1 MRWAPKHLD
10 DIGLALWQHLY
21 LVGISISGAF
31 IIAMILGIW
40 SARRPKTYALVLT
53 FTGML
58 FSIPSLALFALF
70 IPWLGIGLLPAIVGL
85 TAYALMIM
93 VRNIATGFHAIAPDV
108 LNAARGM
115 GYGYWRMLWEIELP
129 LALPFIIT
137 GLRIA
142 TTTLIGIA
150 TVAAYINAGGLGT
163 IIFAGLDQRYPEKIL
178 VGGGLTSLLAIGVDA
193 LFLLLQRRLARRV
206 HAVVRVEANA

>member
-10 DIGLALWQHLY
+10 DIALALWQHLC
-21 LVGISISGAF
+21 LVGISLACAF
-31 IIAMILGIW
+31 VIAMLLGIW

-70 IPWLGIGLLPAIVGL
+70 IPWLGIGPLPAIVGL
-85 TAYALMIM
+85 TAYALMIL
-93 VRNIATGFHAIAPDV
+93 VRNIATGFHAIAPEV
-108 LNAARGM
+108 LDAARGM
-115 GYGYWRMLWEIELP
+115 GYGYWRRLWEIELP
-129 LALPFIIT
+129 LALPFIVT

-142 TTTLIGIA
+142 ATTLIGIA

-178 VGGGLTSLLAIGVDA
+178 IGGGLTSLLAIGVDA
-193 LFLLLQRRLARRV
+193 LFLLLQRRMARRRP
-206 HAVVRVEANA
+206 VVNLEANA